1 MMAPPKNYNASGG
14 DIFSQKK
21 RGRDFAAPPIG
32 ETLTCASPG
41 TVIGVPA
48 CTVTRK
54 CHIMVN
60 KSLHLLAK
68 NIPAGGINLLTL
80 GPYHA

>member
-1 MMAPPKNYNASGG
+1 MMTPLKKYNASGG
-14 DIFSQKK
+14 DIWGQKK
-21 RGRDFAAPPIG
+21 RGRVFATPPNG

-41 TVIGVPA
+41 TAIGVPA
-48 CTVTRK
+48 CTATPE

-68 NIPAGGINLLTL
+68 NIPAGGKNLLTL
-80 GPYHA
+80 GPQHA